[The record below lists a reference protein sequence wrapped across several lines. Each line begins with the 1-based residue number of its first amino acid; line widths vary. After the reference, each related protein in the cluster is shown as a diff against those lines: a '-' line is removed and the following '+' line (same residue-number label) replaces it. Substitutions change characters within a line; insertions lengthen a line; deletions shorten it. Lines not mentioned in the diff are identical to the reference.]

1 MKNNGRNNVSNV
13 DDPFDNYLS
22 LGWNEKSKENA
33 GFALDWTM
41 YKSLDEQRWLSD
53 CFKEII

>member
-13 DDPFDNYLS
+13 DDSFDNYLS

-33 GFALDWTM
+33 GFTLD
-41 YKSLDEQRWLSD
+41 
-53 CFKEII
+53 